1 MSISPKYILG
11 SLRFF
16 PALSHSVCWLIATP
30 WTVAHQA
37 SLPMGFSRQE
47 YGGVLPCHLSEHRP
61 QPGSEPPS
69 PVSPALAGGLLPAE
83 PTFNPSIKSY
93 LLSAPQRN
101 FQGLDPT
108 DWSPVLNPN
117 PPESFKKHY
126 ICHLTSKSSENGGEN
141 SPSCPQIV
149 TLT

>member
-1 MSISPKYILG
+1 
-11 SLRFF
+11 
-16 PALSHSVCWLIATP
+16 
-30 WTVAHQA
+30 
-37 SLPMGFSRQE
+37 MGFSRQE

-108 DWSPVLNPN
+108 DWSPVLNPT
-117 PPESFKKHY
+117 
-126 ICHLTSKSSENGGEN
+126 HLKALKSTTFA
-141 SPSCPQIV
+141 
-149 TLT
+149 TLQVKAQRMEEKTVLHARR